1 MIIDTQYSLEEK
13 KTHQPVAIF
22 NRKTLH
28 CVSLLSVMGLHV
40 TDYFSL
46 GLVYTLSLADVGV
59 EISFINFLHFSF
71 INTIICMSFMV
82 LMH

>member
-1 MIIDTQYSLEEK
+1 MIIDIQYSLEEK
-13 KTHQPVAIF
+13 KTHQSVAMF

-46 GLVYTLSLADVGV
+46 GLAYTLSLADVGV
-59 EISFINFLHFSF
+59 EIYSFH
-71 INTIICMSFMV
+71 
-82 LMH
+82 